1 MRRTDT
7 AEKPVGQPLD
17 ELPLDDLIAPRAA
30 ITGARAEPS
39 WEDDQDEPNARPASP
54 PVVPDEESRWQWI
67 KRTLKSGGPGQCIFA
82 ITNACNASCGFC
94 NFALDVQPREHWHHV
109 PLEGAKRAIDVL
121 AKLFIRY
128 LIVSGGEPTLHPD
141 LEEIVRHAAKR
152 RMTVLLVTNGSRLTP
167 ERCQALKDAGV
178 TSMIISIDAATASV
192 HEQNRKLPGVAE
204 KIRRAN
210 QTLEEL
216 GIQATASVT
225 VSRLVDDYDA
235 LAAFIRTLGFRS
247 VTFSYPLTDLPSS
260 FLGHRDSDLVS
271 LSPEELN
278 HHLEE
283 IKRLKASFPVVNPT
297 AGLEEMQRFIHKEP
311 QRFECLGGYRY
322 FYLDWELLVWRC
334 HSWSEPMC
342 SIFELDES
350 RYMRDGC
357 TRCMVDC
364 YRDSSVMQH
373 VAMNMTDALND
384 ARRGRLVSA
393 AKRLVKSSN
402 VESIRAAFETQRWIR
417 DL

>member
-1 MRRTDT
+1 MRRSDT
-7 AEKPVGQPLD
+7 AVEP
-17 ELPLDDLIAPRAA
+17 ISPRAA
-30 ITGARAEPS
+30 MGGARTS
-39 WEDDQDEPNARPASP
+39 TSFVEDTDTSQRADH
-54 PVVPDEESRWQWI
+54 ESRWQWL
-67 KRTLKSGGPGQCIFA
+67 KRTLTSGGPGQCVFA

-94 NFALDVQPREHWHHV
+94 NFALDVQPPERWHHV

-121 AKLFIRY
+121 AGLFVRY

-141 LEEIVRHAAKR
+141 LEEIVRHTAKR
-152 RMTVLLVTNGSRLTP
+152 GMTVLLVTNGSRLTP
-167 ERCQALKDAGV
+167 DRCRALKDAGV
-178 TSMIISIDAATASV
+178 TSMIVSIDAATVAV
-192 HEQNRKLPGVAE
+192 HEENRKLPGVAE

-210 QTLEEL
+210 EALDEL
-216 GIQATASVT
+216 GIQSTASVT

-235 LAAFIRTLGFRS
+235 LADFLRSLGFRS

-260 FLGHRDSDLVS
+260 FLGHRQSELVA
-271 LSPEELN
+271 LAPEELDR
-278 HHLEE
+278 HLEA
-283 IKRLKASFPVVNPT
+283 IKKLKQSFPVVNPT
-297 AGLEEMQRFIHKEP
+297 AGLEEMQRFLHGET

-342 SIFELDES
+342 SIFELDER
-350 RYMRDGC
+350 RYVRDGC

-373 VAMNMTDALND
+373 VAMNVTDALND
-384 ARRGRLVSA
+384 ARRGHLISA
-393 AKRLVKSSN
+393 ARRLARRSN
-402 VESIRAAFETQRWIR
+402 VESVRAALETQRWIR